1 MGAFDKMKEVP
12 QVSVPKQQIVPVKE
26 KKRDN
31 ETTFTFWLDKSLFK
45 ALKQKAFETDD
56 NMKSV
61 LEKALR
67 EYLKY

>member
-12 QVSVPKQQIVPVKE
+12 QISVPKQQIVPVKE

-31 ETTFTFWLDKSLFK
+31 ETTFTFWLDKDLFK
-45 ALKQKAFETDD
+45 TLKKRAFETDD
-56 NMKSV
+56 NMKNIV
-61 LEKALR
+61 EKALR